1 MRITDTASKNQIWIG
16 REEGDSDELIS
27 IALRLMPEWLRL
39 FARKN
44 ADYGSGS
51 SFDLGVR
58 GQYSD
63 IHRKMIKLRRALWD
77 GESLAFEGVDEII
90 NDLIGHLF
98 LTRRMLEMKDEAERE
113 YAYNEEDAAV
123 DAFIRMVGG
132 DYERAYKM
140 ADMLTP
146 PFGELVKAKTRQ
158 HLDAGV
164 DEEAGRFIHH
174 TIARKQQNEDVVVG
188 MSAAELRLMNAGLLD
203 LNGEPRL
210 MSREEL
216 FAGLGKPR
224 LVSPYA
230 NMASDEFGEADQAQ
244 HADMVQVK
252 VDKAPAC
259 ACHDNEGYSV
269 RPLRDDDP
277 VHPQAAEDEAASDL
291 EELAEYFAS
300 LTTTE
305 EEKAEAK
312 RILDKLF
319 RNSDKQRELLSKFER
334 TIRGY

>member
-1 MRITDTASKNQIWIG
+1 MRITNTGKNEVYIN
-16 REEGDSDELIS
+16 REEGDSEELLS
-27 IALRLMPEWLRL
+27 IALGLMPEWLRL

-63 IHRKMIKLRRALWD
+63 IHRKMIKLRRALWE

-98 LTRRMLEMKDEAERE
+98 LTRHMMAMKDQAERE
-113 YAYNEEDAAV
+113 YAYGDNVSAV
-123 DAFIRMVGG
+123 EAFILMVGN
-132 DYERAYKM
+132 DLQRAYT
-140 ADMLTP
+140 AATMLNE
-146 PFGELVKAKTRQ
+146 PFATLVRNEVLKRIGEK
-158 HLDAGV
+158 H
-164 DEEAGRFIHH
+164 EAEKLIHH
-174 TIARKQQNEDVVVG
+174 TVAEQKANVVVENLDE
-188 MSAAELRLMNAGLLD
+188 SQKRLQAAGLLSAD
-203 LNGEPRL
+203 GEPRL

-216 FAGLGKPR
+216 FAGLKEEIDADLRRPR
-224 LVSPYA
+224 LISPYA
-230 NMASDEFGEADQAQ
+230 AIQSYEFGAADQEQ
-244 HADMVQVK
+244 HLG
-252 VDKAPAC
+252 DKDPAC
-259 ACHDNEGYSV
+259 ACHDNEGRSI

-277 VHPQAAEDEAASDL
+277 VHPQDDEDEAASDL
-291 EELAEYFAS
+291 EELAEYFGT
-300 LTTTE
+300 LTTTP